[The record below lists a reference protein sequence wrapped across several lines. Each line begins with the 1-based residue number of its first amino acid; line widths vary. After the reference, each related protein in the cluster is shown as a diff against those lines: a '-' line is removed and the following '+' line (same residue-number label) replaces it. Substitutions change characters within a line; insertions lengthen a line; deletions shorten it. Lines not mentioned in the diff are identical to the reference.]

1 MAQTQVTTNV
11 IADEAID
18 EAKMQISNAG
28 TNGQVLSKQSGN
40 TGGLT
45 WATVSAVG
53 ALDSGSITSGFGS
66 IDNGSSAITTT
77 GALTSGTVDG
87 IVGSVTPAAG
97 TFTTI
102 IGNTSLELATGATV
116 TGVADEDA
124 MDSDSATL
132 LATQQSIKAYVDAS
146 GTSVGLLLFYGAQA

>member
-1 MAQTQVTTNV
+1 
-11 IADEAID
+11 
-18 EAKMQISNAG
+18 
-28 TNGQVLSKQSGN
+28 
-40 TGGLT
+40 
-45 WATVSAVG
+45 
-53 ALDSGSITSGFGS
+53 
-66 IDNGSSAITTT
+66 
-77 GALTSGTVDG
+77 
-87 IVGSVTPAAG
+87 VGSVTPAAG

>member
-45 WATVSAVG
+45 WVTVSAVG

-77 GALTSGTVDG
+77 GALTGGTVDG
-87 IVGSVTPAAG
+87 IIGSVTPAAG

-102 IGNTSLELATGATV
+102 TGATGATV
-116 TGVADEDA
+116 TGILDEDA
-124 MDSDSATL
+124 MNTNSATQ

>member
-102 IGNTSLELATGATV
+102 TGNTSLALATGATV
-116 TGVADEDA
+116 TGILDEDA
-124 MDSDSATL
+124 MNTNSATQ

>member
-28 TNGQVLSKQSGN
+28 TNGQLLSKQSGN

-102 IGNTSLELATGATV
+102 TGNTSLALATGATV
-116 TGVADEDA
+116 TGILDEDA
-124 MDSDSATL
+124 MNTNSATQ

>member
-45 WATVSAVG
+45 WVTVSAVG

-102 IGNTSLELATGATV
+102 TGNTSLALATGATV
-116 TGVADEDA
+116 TGILDEDA
-124 MDSDSATL
+124 MNTNSATQ